1 MTDGRARA
9 ETYLPLTA
17 VVFDIL
23 VSLAEGP
30 RHGYA
35 MLGEIEARTG
45 RRLRAGTL
53 YRALSRLVD
62 EGLVEE
68 VEEASPADGA
78 DERRRPYGITALGRA
93 VAGAEAKRLES
104 AVHDARSRNLL
115 GPIS

>member
-1 MTDGRARA
+1 MESPGTRADRF
-9 ETYLPLTA
+9 LPLTA

-23 VSLAEGP
+23 ISLADEP

-62 EGLVEE
+62 EELVEE
-68 VEEASPADGA
+68 VVEASGAEASAD
-78 DERRRPYGITALGRA
+78 DRRKPYGMTALGRA
-93 VAGAEAKRLES
+93 VVAAEAARLEA
-104 AVHDARSRNLL
+104 AVRDARSKNLL
-115 GPIS
+115 GRA

>member
-1 MTDGRARA
+1 MTDLRERA
-9 ETYLPLTA
+9 ESYLPLTA

-23 VSLAEGP
+23 VSLADAP

-35 MLGEIEARTG
+35 MLGEIEGRTG

-68 VEEASPADGA
+68 VEETTPAEGA

-93 VAGAEAKRLES
+93 VASVEAARLES
-104 AVHDARSRNLL
+104 AVRDARSRNLL
-115 GPIS
+115 GSA